1 MGDIGKVDRTD
12 AGLEGCR
19 KGGMQERRDARKE
32 GCSIDKGC
40 KFGSEMAQIKTDDN
54 FNLKGTVFFPSTLQ
68 FAAVSFRFAC

>member
-1 MGDIGKVDRTD
+1 
-12 AGLEGCR
+12 
-19 KGGMQERRDARKE
+19 MQERRDARKE

-40 KFGSEMAQIKTDDN
+40 KFGSEMAQFKKDDN